1 MQVKDPVC
9 GMTFDASE
17 AVATVEFEGTTY
29 YFCAQGCK
37 EAFEDDPERYVER
50 DEP

>member
-9 GMTFDASE
+9 GMTFDTSE
-17 AVATVEFEGTTY
+17 AVATVEYEGIMY

>member
-17 AVATVEFEGTTY
+17 AVASVEYEGTTY
-29 YFCAQGCK
+29 HFCAQGCRK
-37 EAFEDDPERYVER
+37 AFEDDPERYVEG
-50 DEP
+50 DES